1 MIDSIKKRFGLLGRN
16 INYSFSKGYFTEKF
30 NTENFIGCS
39 YENFDIPEINHFP
52 QIVKENSDLKG
63 LNVTIPYKET
73 VLPFLDKLSKKA
85 TQIGAVNTIKITKK
99 GKLKGYN
106 TDYYGF
112 KKSLKPLLQPHHK
125 KALILGTGGA
135 SKGVA
140 FALDELGIL
149 YTFVSREANENAIGY
164 NRINATTFDNYQII
178 INSTPVGTSPNT
190 EAFPLIP
197 YEFFTDKHIAYDL
210 IYNPAE
216 TQFLKKAKEKG
227 AQTKNGLD
235 MLIFQ
240 AKFGI
245 NNHKLF
251 YKNNNRLVLN

>member
-1 MIDSIKKRFGLLGRN
+1 MLDTIRKRFGLLGRN
-16 INYSFSKGYFTEKF
+16 ISYSFSKGYFTEKF
-30 NTENFIGCS
+30 NNENFEGYT
-39 YENFDIPEINHFP
+39 YENFDIPEITAFP
-52 QIVKENSDLKG
+52 EIIKNTPDLKG
-63 LNVTIPYKET
+63 LNVTIPYKE
-73 VLPFLDKLSKKA
+73 VVIPYLDKLSKKA
-85 TQIGAVNTIKITKK
+85 TEIGAVNTIKITKK

-140 FALDELGIL
+140 YALKELGIL
-149 YTFVSREANENAIGY
+149 YTFVSRNEKENAIGY
-164 NRINATTFDNYQII
+164 DRINTTTFDNYQII

-197 YEFFTDKHIAYDL
+197 YEYFTEKHIAYDL

-216 TQFLKKAKEKG
+216 TQFLKKAAARG
-227 AQTKNGLD
+227 AQTKNGQD

-240 AKFGI
+240 AEKAWKI
-245 NNHKLF
+245 WNK
-251 YKNNNRLVLN
+251 

>member
-1 MIDSIKKRFGLLGRN
+1 MLNRIRKRFGLLGRN

-30 NTENFIGCS
+30 ENKNFEGCT
-39 YENFDIPEINHFP
+39 YENFDIPEITSFP
-52 QIVKENSDLKG
+52 EIIKNNPDLKG
-63 LNVTIPYKET
+63 LNVTIPYKE
-73 VLPFLDKLSKKA
+73 VVIPYLDKLSKKA
-85 TQIGAVNTIKITKK
+85 ALIGAVNTIKITKK

-112 KKSLKPLLQPHHK
+112 KKSLKPLLKKHHK

-140 FALDELGIL
+140 YALGELDIL
-149 YTFVSREANENAIGY
+149 YTFVSREAKSNAISY
-164 NRINATTFDNYQII
+164 DQINAATFDNYQII
-178 INSTPVGTSPNT
+178 INSTPIGTSPNI

-197 YEFFTDKHIAYDL
+197 YEFFTKKHIAFDL

-216 TQFLKKAKEKG
+216 TQFLKKAAAQG
-227 AQTKNGLD
+227 AQIKNGLD

-240 AKFGI
+240 AEKAWEVW
-245 NNHKLF
+245 NK
-251 YKNNNRLVLN
+251 

>member
-1 MIDSIKKRFGLLGRN
+1 MVDTVRKRFGLLGRN
-16 INYSFSKGYFTEKF
+16 ISYSFSKGYFTDKF
-30 NTENFIGCS
+30 NNENFAGCT
-39 YENFDIPEINHFP
+39 YENFDISEITAFPEVIKNTL
-52 QIVKENSDLKG
+52 DLKG

-73 VLPFLDKLSKKA
+73 VIPFLNKLSKKA
-85 TQIGAVNTIKITKK
+85 AIIGAVNTIKITKK

-112 KKSLKPLLQPHHK
+112 KKSLQPLLQAHHK

-140 FALDELGIL
+140 FALDELDIP
-149 YTFVSREANENAIGY
+149 YTFVSREAKENGIDY
-164 NRINATTFDNYQII
+164 DRINATTFDNYQII
-178 INSTPVGTSPNT
+178 INATPVGTSPNV
-190 EAFPLIP
+190 EAFPLLP

-216 TQFLKKAKEKG
+216 TQFLKKAKQQG
-227 AQTKNGLD
+227 AQIKNGLD

-240 AKFGI
+240 AEKAWKI
-245 NNHKLF
+245 WNK
-251 YKNNNRLVLN
+251 

>member
-1 MIDSIKKRFGLLGRN
+1 MIDIVRKRFGLLGRN
-16 INYSFSKGYFTEKF
+16 INYSFSKGYFTDKF
-30 NTENFIGCS
+30 NNENFTGCT
-39 YENFDIPEINHFP
+39 YENFDIPEISAFP
-52 QIVKENSDLKG
+52 EIIKNTSDLKG

-73 VLPFLDKLSKKA
+73 VIPFLDKLSKNA
-85 TQIGAVNTIKITKK
+85 AQIGAVNTIKITKK

-112 KKSLKPLLQPHHK
+112 KKSLEPLLQPHHK

-149 YTFVSREANENAIGY
+149 YTFVSREAKEDTIDY
-164 NRINATTFDNYQII
+164 DRINATTFDNYQII
-178 INSTPVGTSPNT
+178 INSTPVGTSPNVD
-190 EAFPLIP
+190 AFPLIP

-216 TQFLKKAKEKG
+216 TQFLKRAAAKG
-227 AQTKNGLD
+227 AQIKNGLD

-240 AKFGI
+240 AEKAWKI
-245 NNHKLF
+245 WNK
-251 YKNNNRLVLN
+251 